1 LKELETIKGVV
12 AGLTSAIQK
21 IEQDL
26 AEHMQCHQELSEA
39 LREKI
44 KEVNDL
50 RNAANVTQTAPVPTL
65 LEQATQLLGSLS
77 QQRSRNLDNG
87 SSPLDHHDQSSSAH
101 DDFNFSSL
109 LRDNASDRH
118 DFNFS
123 SLLRGDAG
131 DHHHGF
137 TIPDH
142 HHGFTIPPSLRD
154 GGNEQLPKRLPV
166 GKLDAEKIND
176 ALEHKALCF
185 QDLENFL
192 LFVKE
197 RCVNPNEVQDP
208 SDEQLKRWRESFDKN
223 MNEVGTRFFE
233 VAEIEE
239 EEPNP
244 KVMAVFDHQEI
255 SKWPNRIGGPN
266 LGKEFWIIPKLLEE
280 KLVDFNGMKELPP
293 SMQTW
298 LLKPLEIK
306 LRKVLDDQPNKF
318 HSAIRKYFELCHQR
332 YNKALVEKAHKKSNK
347 KSNKRARD
355 K

>member
-1 LKELETIKGVV
+1 MSSWEYKEKLKELKTIKRVV
-12 AGLTSAIQK
+12 AELTSAIQK

-39 LREKI
+39 LQRKI
-44 KEVNDL
+44 NEVNDL
-50 RNAANVTQTAPVPTL
+50 RNAANVTQTAPVPTP

-77 QQRSRNLDNG
+77 QQQSRNLGSG
-87 SSPLDHHDQSSSAH
+87 SSPLDHHDQSSSDH
-101 DDFNFSSL
+101 DDLDFSSL
-109 LRDNASDRH
+109 LRDNA
-118 DFNFS
+118 
-123 SLLRGDAG
+123 G

-137 TIPDH
+137 TMPPSSRGDAGDH

-154 GGNEQLPKRLPV
+154 GGNEQLPKRLPF
-166 GKLDAEKIND
+166 GKLDAKKIND
-176 ALEHKALCF
+176 ALDHGALCF
-185 QDLENFL
+185 QHLENFL
-192 LFVKE
+192 FFVKE
-197 RCVNPNEVQDP
+197 RCVNPDEVQDP
-208 SDEQLKRWRESFDKN
+208 SEEQLKRWRQSFDKN
-223 MNEVGTRFFE
+223 MNEVGRRFFE
-233 VAEIEE
+233 VADIEE
-239 EEPNP
+239 ENPTP

-255 SKWPNRIGGPN
+255 GKWPNRIGGPN
-266 LGKEFWIIPKLLEE
+266 LGKEFWIVPKLLEE

-318 HSAIRKYFELCHQR
+318 QSAIRKYFELCHQR

-347 KSNKRARD
+347 RARD